1 MSIFRDSRELREMYA
16 GGRAIKEIYK
26 GNRLVWSGRDQAM
39 KGFEFFFSMAELSTR
54 SVSGAWVQYRKNTAS
69 WQRTVTAPDSSRTA
83 DFYFLAKEG
92 SSLSM
97 TLKGRN
103 IFTFELKNGRLKT
116 SSDGDYA
123 AKMRTDDAY
132 STSEYRLVRVQ
143 FFTSWYGYAYQVDV
157 SGTKLASENNGGG
170 FTKGENWITPGNVE
184 FFATN
189 IPILA
194 FFGGSTDLTAHMGR
208 SSAFSSQKSSGWWK
222 PHDFLF
228 PPKVQKQWIIGGGN
242 GGQGGSDYDNGATGP
257 NGRVLQLP
265 NNLPAGTLSIG
276 NGGQGGRDYWKEGYM
291 GEEGN
296 PTTFG
301 GYSTASSSTR
311 FTGTPRSLDPA
322 IAKEGAVPGGN
333 YYNNLF
339 SMGDGGRGGYR
350 KDGDSSATA
359 GYQGNPGG
367 LITVYEW

>member
-1 MSIFRDSRELREMYA
+1 MSIFHDSRELREIYL

-26 GNRLVWSGRDQAM
+26 GNRLVWSGRDQAV

-69 WQRTVTAPDSSRTA
+69 WRRTVTTPESSRTA

-143 FFTSWYGYAYQVDV
+143 FFTSWYGYSYQVDV
-157 SGTKLASENNGGG
+157 SGTKIASENNGGG

-184 FFATN
+184 FSATN

-194 FFGGSTDLTAHMGR
+194 FFAGAQDFSLNMSRNTAA
-208 SSAFSSQKSSGWWK
+208 SITTSSGAWK
-222 PHDFLF
+222 PVDFLF
-228 PPKVQKQWIIGGGN
+228 PPAAQKQWIVS
-242 GGQGGSDYDNGATGP
+242 GGQGGQGGRNYANGAPGATGF
-257 NGRVLQLP
+257 VLQLP
-265 NNLPAGTLSIG
+265 NNLPAGMLSIG
-276 NGGQGGRDYWKEGYM
+276 TGGVGGAPSQSFTDGQKGSEG
-291 GEEGN
+291 GATVFSE
-296 PTTFG
+296 
-301 GYSTASSSTR
+301 YSTASSSDRYNSKSFSSTVR
-311 FTGTPRSLDPA
+311 PAANVGSRSLG
-322 IAKEGAVPGGN
+322 GALVLIGKGG
-333 YYNNLF
+333 Y
-339 SMGDGGRGGYR
+339 GGGRA
-350 KDGDSSATA
+350 KAATA
-359 GYQGNPGG
+359 HRKPAKTDR
-367 LITVYEW
+367 LVA

>member
-1 MSIFRDSRELREMYA
+1 MSVFRDSRELREIYL

-26 GNRLVWSGRDQAM
+26 GKRLVWSGRDQAM
-39 KGFEFFFSMAELSTR
+39 KGFECFFSVAEFSSR
-54 SVSGAWVQYRKNTAS
+54 SISGAWVQYRKNTAS
-69 WQRTVTAPDSSRTA
+69 WQRTVTTPDSSRTA

-143 FFTSWYGYAYQVDV
+143 FFTSWYGYSYQVDV
-157 SGTKLASENNGGG
+157 AGEKIASENNGGG
-170 FTKGENWITPGNVE
+170 FTRGENWIIPGNVE
-184 FFATN
+184 FSATN

-194 FFGGSTDLTAHMGR
+194 FFGGSTDLGARMGR
-208 SSAFSSQKSSGWWK
+208 SSAFAGTTISGWWK
-222 PHDFLF
+222 PIDFLF
-228 PPKVQKQWIIGGGN
+228 PPKVQRQWIVGGGG
-242 GGQGGSDYDNGATGP
+242 GGQGGSDNYDGAIGP
-257 NGRVLQLP
+257 NGKVLQLP

-276 NGGQGGRDYWKEGYM
+276 TGGQGGRDYWNGGKM

-311 FTGTPRSLDPA
+311 LPSYLADLHPALRS
-322 IAKEGAVPGGN
+322 GGLSKSE
-333 YYNNLF
+333 YW
-339 SMGDGGRGGYR
+339 SIKDIGKGGSGGDRKSDSRYAESGDRGR
-350 KDGDSSATA
+350 
-359 GYQGNPGG
+359 PGG

>member
-1 MSIFRDSRELREMYA
+1 MSIFRDSRELREIYL
-16 GGRAIKEIYK
+16 GRRAIKEIYA
-26 GNRLVWSGRDQAM
+26 GNRLVWSGRDQAV

-69 WQRTVTAPDSSRTA
+69 WRKTVTTPDSSRTA

-132 STSEYRLVRVQ
+132 STSEYRLVRVR
-143 FFTSWYGYAYQVDV
+143 FTTSWYGYYYEVFI
-157 SGTKLASENNGGG
+157 SGTKITSADNGGG

-184 FFATN
+184 FSATN

-208 SSAFSSQKSSGWWK
+208 SSTFTGTTGDGWWK
-222 PHDFLF
+222 PIDFLF

-242 GGQGGSDYDNGATGP
+242 GGQGGSDNNDGATGP
-257 NGRVLQLP
+257 KGRVLQLP

-276 NGGQGGRDYWKEGYM
+276 TGGQGGRVYWKEGYA
-291 GEEGN
+291 GEEGS

-311 FTGTPRSLDPA
+311 FPSPPNRLYSALTR
-322 IAKEGAVPGGN
+322 EGAMSNSEYWSVEK
-333 YYNNLF
+333 
-339 SMGDGGRGGYR
+339 MGEGGRGGNANSSS
-350 KDGDSSATA
+350 SSASS
-359 GYQGNPGG
+359 GYQGSRGG